1 MAIATLI
8 GYLAA
13 ILLSS
18 PSAKI
23 SKPADVLFLLPL
35 GTSGVLL
42 GFGIIVTL
50 NSSFWNIRS
59 SWWIIP
65 VAQAVLGIGLVAR
78 MVGTALRDI
87 DPEIRNAAKVL
98 GASDAK
104 VWRHVD
110 LPIISRSLIAGAA
123 FSFAIAIGEF
133 GATAFL
139 VRPQRPTIPTT
150 IFNLLGRPGASTYG
164 QAMALCVVLA
174 AITAISMSLL
184 DRTGSVIRE
193 TA

>member
-1 MAIATLI
+1 MD
-8 GYLAA
+8 Y
-13 ILLSS
+13 SS
-18 PSAKI
+18 STSSLGNRI
-23 SKPADVLFLLPL
+23 SRTN
-35 GTSGVLL
+35 GRY
-42 GFGIIVTL
+42 
-50 NSSFWNIRS
+50 SS
-59 SWWIIP
+59 
-65 VAQAVLGIGLVAR
+65 
-78 MVGTALRDI
+78 RDI

-110 LPIISRSLIAGAA
+110 LPIISTALIAGAA

>member
-1 MAIATLI
+1 MGIPLESVK
-8 GYLAA
+8 GDS
-13 ILLSS
+13 SS
-18 PSAKI
+18 PSEKI

-50 NSSFWNIRS
+50 NSSFWDIRS
-59 SWWIIP
+59 NWWIIP
-65 VAQAVLGIGLVAR
+65 IAQAILGIGLVAR
-78 MVGTALRDI
+78 IVGTALRDVN
-87 DPEIRNAAKVL
+87 PEMRNAAKVL

-104 VWRHVD
+104 VWRHID
-110 LPIISRSLIAGAA
+110 LPIVSRSLVAGAS

-174 AITAISMSLL
+174 GITAISISLL
-184 DRTGSVIRE
+184 DRTGTVIRD
-193 TA
+193 AA

>member
-1 MAIATLI
+1 
-8 GYLAA
+8 
-13 ILLSS
+13 
-18 PSAKI
+18 
-23 SKPADVLFLLPL
+23 
-35 GTSGVLL
+35 
-42 GFGIIVTL
+42 
-50 NSSFWNIRS
+50 
-59 SWWIIP
+59 
-65 VAQAVLGIGLVAR
+65 

-98 GASDAK
+98 GASDTK

-110 LPIISRSLIAGAA
+110 LPIISSSLIAGAA

>member
-1 MAIATLI
+1 MKIITRDDLI
-8 GYLAA
+8 DIVVKAQQRGLKF
-13 ILLSS
+13 LLSKFGFS
-18 PSAKI
+18 KSIRTKSAFDQKI
-23 SKPADVLFLLPL
+23 ISHA
-35 GTSGVLL
+35 
-42 GFGIIVTL
+42 
-50 NSSFWNIRS
+50 N
-59 SWWIIP
+59 WWIIP
-65 VAQAVLGIGLVAR
+65 IAQAILGIGLVAR
-78 MVGTALRDI
+78 IVGTALRDVN
-87 DPEIRNAAKVL
+87 PEMRNAAKVL

-110 LPIISRSLIAGAA
+110 LPIISRSLVAGAS

-174 AITAISMSLL
+174 GITAISISLL
-184 DRTGSVIRE
+184 DRTGTVIRD
-193 TA
+193 AA